1 MVLSK
6 LVEENGP
13 DFLSDL
19 LRGDMVEII
28 YLKDGSEIAVNWPT
42 VAAKAISTRFKG
54 LDQYG
59 RYQTY
64 TVLDCLGTSQ
74 AKFEAK
80 MFGSNVSDLM
90 DHFGHWLYT
99 GKIDIEGLKVWD
111 LWTFGEA
118 FGAPRYQ
125 NDVMKALCGEGL
137 DNNPSFLITKY
148 FGFDSGTL
156 KKCWEQANFTVDAAH
171 KCFLEQGTVYWGN
184 KQMLKFV
191 MDVIVFVG
199 LKDSKVRRLI
209 HDGGYVAEHIVKL
222 LLEAARGKT
231 STAASWKSRN
241 VKKYLVNEIIILED
255 SSSEEETEDHLDEDA
270 EDPEDDTE
278 NNAEDTAED
287 GKEDDDDD
295 DEDEDDEEVNDEFK
309 TEEESPFTVEEL
321 LAEGHRLAQ
330 PRHV

>member
-6 LVEENGP
+6 LIEENGP

-19 LRGDMVEII
+19 LRGDTVDIVYI
-28 YLKDGSEIAVNWPT
+28 KDGSEIAVKWPS

-54 LDQYG
+54 LHQYG

-64 TVLDCLGTSQ
+64 TVFDCLGTSQ

-80 MFGSNVSDLM
+80 MLRSKVSDLM

-99 GKIDIEGLKVWD
+99 GNIDIGGFKVWD
-111 LWTFGEA
+111 LWTFGET

-137 DNNPSFLITKY
+137 DSNPSFLITEY

-156 KKCWEQANFTVDAAH
+156 KKCWEQANFTADAAH
-171 KCFLEQGTVYWGN
+171 KCFLELGTVYWGN

-199 LKDSKVRRLI
+199 LKDSKVRRII

-222 LLEAARGKT
+222 LLEAARSKT
-231 STAASWKSRN
+231 STAAPWKSGN
-241 VKKYLVNEIIILED
+241 VKKYLVNEVIILED
-255 SSSEEETEDHLDEDA
+255 SSSKEETEDHSNEDA
-270 EDPEDDTE
+270 E
-278 NNAEDTAED
+278 N
-287 GKEDDDDD
+287 GKEDGDDD
-295 DEDEDDEEVNDEFK
+295 DEDNEEMNDEFE
-309 TEEESPFTVEEL
+309 TEEESTFTAEEL
-321 LAEGHRLAQ
+321 LAEGYRLAQ